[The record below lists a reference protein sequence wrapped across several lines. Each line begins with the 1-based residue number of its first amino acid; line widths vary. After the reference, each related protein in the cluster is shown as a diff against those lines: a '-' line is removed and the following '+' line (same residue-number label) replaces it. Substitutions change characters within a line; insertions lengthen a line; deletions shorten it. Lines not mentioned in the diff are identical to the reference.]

1 MKKIIE
7 VKNNSLWCAGCE
19 NCVHLIER
27 WSDCWDNYI
36 EDCSASE
43 EQQDYCFA
51 NNIHY
56 EEVEE

>member
-7 VKNNSLWCAGCE
+7 VKNNFAGCE

-27 WSDCWDNYI
+27 WSDCWDSYI
-36 EDCSASE
+36 EDCAASE
-43 EQQDYCFA
+43 EQQKNCFE
-51 NNIHY
+51 NDIHY

>member
-7 VKNNSLWCAGCE
+7 VKNNFAGCE

-27 WSDCWDNYI
+27 WSDCWDSYI
-36 EDCSASE
+36 EDCAASE
-43 EQQDYCFA
+43 EQQKDCFE
-51 NNIHY
+51 NDIHY